1 MQVLKFGGT
10 SVANAGNIN
19 KVVSIV
25 QKVIQRDKTV
35 VVVSAFGGVTDNLL
49 KAGALAAVANESYKE
64 ELAIIEHRH
73 IEAVKVLVPVAR
85 QSSILSWVKQRC
97 NEIEDICN
105 GVFLLG
111 ELSNRTRDRIV
122 SFGELISSQ
131 IVAARLLAA
140 GTDAVWKDSRELIIT
155 DSNHGYAAVDFA
167 VTDGNIRNYFA
178 GAGGNLFV
186 VPGFVAS
193 NAIGLTTTLGRG
205 GSDYTAAIF
214 AAALDAKV
222 LEIWTDVSGMMT
234 ADPRLVPNAK
244 VLPHISYQ
252 EAMELSH
259 FGAKVIYPPTI
270 QPVMSK
276 SIPVWIK
283 NTFEP
288 EAHGT
293 VIENEVSKRN
303 GNNIRGITSINK
315 IALLSLEGSGMVGVP
330 GFSRR
335 LFEALANEQI
345 NVILITQ
352 GSSEHSICV
361 GIDEAMASDAKAIV
375 DKAFSYEIETG
386 KVEPL
391 VVENGLAIVALVGD
405 NMKSH
410 PGVSGKMFGAIGRNG
425 VNIRAIAQGS
435 SERNI
440 SAVIA
445 STDVKKAIN
454 VLHEEFF
461 ETTYKQVNLFIAGAG
476 NVGSKLLAQL
486 QQQQS
491 YLQEQLRLQVRV
503 IGIAN
508 SRKMVFND
516 EGINLRNWKE
526 ELEGGEAM
534 ELGRFVDII
543 RSKNLRNAVF
553 ADVTANDQVAQSY
566 AHLLEKSISVVACN
580 KVACSSAYA
589 YYKKLKDLAREYNA
603 YFLFETNVGAGLPV
617 IGTLNDLLRSG
628 DTVNRIEAVLSGT
641 LNFVF
646 NHYNGEKSF
655 ADVVKQAQD
664 EGYTEPDPRLDL
676 SGTDVMRKIMI
687 LARESGERLEMD
699 DIANTSFM
707 PPSCMKGSV
716 ADFYVEMAKQEAHF
730 KDIYEQAVKAGKK
743 LKFVAKYE
751 HGKAA
756 VGLQHID
763 PQHDFYHLYGKD
775 NVVLFYTNRYVEQPL
790 VVKGAG
796 AGAEVTASGVFADI
810 IRAAH

>member
-10 SVANAGNIN
+10 SVANADNIN
-19 KVVSIV
+19 KVVAIV
-25 QKVIQRDKTV
+25 QKIIQRDKTL

-49 KAGALAAVANESYKE
+49 KAGALAAIADESYKDV
-64 ELAIIEHRH
+64 LATIEHRH
-73 IEAVKVLVPVAR
+73 IEAVKVLVPVAK

-111 ELSNRTRDRIV
+111 ELSDRTRDRIV

-131 IVAARLLAA
+131 IVAARLKAA
-140 GTDAVWKDSRELIIT
+140 GTDAVWKDARELIIT
-155 DSNHGYAAVDFA
+155 DSNHGFAAVDFP
-167 VTDGNIRNYFA
+167 VTDFNIRTYFA
-178 GAGGNLFV
+178 AASENLFV
-186 VPGFVAS
+186 LPGFVAS
-193 NAIGLTTTLGRG
+193 NPEGLTTTLGRG
-205 GSDYTAAIF
+205 GSDYTAAIL
-214 AAALDAKV
+214 ASALDAKV

-234 ADPRLVPNAK
+234 ADPRLVPHAK
-244 VLPHISYQ
+244 ALPHISYQ

-270 QPVMSK
+270 QPVMNK

-293 VIENEVSKRN
+293 VIENVGSKRN

-315 IALLSLEGSGMVGVP
+315 IALLSLEGSGMVGIP
-330 GFSRR
+330 GFSKR
-335 LFEALANEQI
+335 LFEALAARQI

-361 GIDEAMASDAKAIV
+361 GIEEAMAADAKAAV
-375 DKAFSYEIETG
+375 DKAFAYEIETG

-391 VVENGLAIVALVGD
+391 VIEPGLSIVALVGD

-445 STDVKKAIN
+445 AVDVKKAIN

-476 NVGSKLLAQL
+476 NVGSKLLSQL

-508 SRKMVFND
+508 SRKMLFND
-516 EGINLRNWKE
+516 EGINLDKWKQ
-526 ELEGGEAM
+526 ELEKGEAM
-534 ELGRFVDII
+534 ELSRFVEII
-543 RSKNLRNAVF
+543 RSKNLRNSVF
-553 ADVTANDQVAQSY
+553 TDVTANDQVATCY
-566 AHLLEKSISVVACN
+566 AQLLEKSISVVACN

-603 YFLFETNVGAGLPV
+603 AFLFETNVGAGLPV

-628 DTVNRIEAVLSGT
+628 DVVNRIEAVLSGT

-646 NHYNGEKSF
+646 NNYNGQKSF
-655 ADVVKQAQD
+655 AEVVKQAQD

-676 SGTDVMRKIMI
+676 GGTDVMRKIMI

-699 DIANTSFM
+699 DITNTTFM
-707 PPSCMKGSV
+707 PPSCMQGSV
-716 ADFYVEMAKQEAHF
+716 DHFYEEMAKQEAHF
-730 KDIYEQAVKAGKK
+730 AAMYAEAVKAGKK

-751 HGKAA
+751 NGKAA

-775 NVVLFYTNRYVEQPL
+775 NVVLFYTNRYAEQPL